1 MSYRAPVEDMA
12 FALRQLAGIGRLSG
26 DHYEAFD
33 DDLIDPILE
42 EAGKLAS
49 DVLAPLNQSGDEQG
63 AQLTGDGV
71 VAPHGF
77 AEAYRQ
83 FAEGGWMGLA
93 APVEW
98 GGQGLPRTLSNAVLE
113 MLHGSNMSF
122 GLCPM
127 LSAGAIEALLAHGG
141 DAEKKKYLP
150 KLISGEWTGTMN
162 LTEPQAGSDVGALKT
177 KAVPQEDGSYRI
189 SGQKIYITW
198 GDHDMTDNIIHLV
211 LARLP
216 DAPEGSR
223 GISLFVVP
231 KVLVNEDGSLGE
243 RNSVQCIGLEK
254 KIGIHASPTCV
265 MEYDGAT
272 GWLVGEENKGLACM
286 FTMMNAARLNV
297 GLEGVGVSEAA
308 YQTAYAYANE
318 RKQGKVDGVDGP
330 APILHHAD
338 IRRTL
343 TTMRAH
349 TMAARAICYACGV
362 AADLSDAA
370 EDEATREAARLR
382 EELLTPIA
390 KAWSTDTGV
399 EMASLGVQ
407 IHGGMGFMN
416 ETLAA
421 QLYRD
426 ARIAPIY
433 EGTNGI
439 QAIDLVGRKLSMSGG
454 RAMDE
459 MIEEVRETARAAR
472 ETNDPQLG
480 QIADRLV
487 ASADALREATDWMK
501 AAMRDEREKGLSGA
515 TAYLELA
522 GDVIGGHFLTKGAL
536 SARADN
542 SSLRGRMTALAG
554 FFAET
559 SLAEAPGR
567 VSGITR
573 GGDSFLAE
581 SEALFGL
588 S

>member
-26 DHYEAFD
+26 DHFEAFD

-49 DVLAPLNQSGDEQG
+49 DVLAPLNQAGDEQG

-113 MLHGSNMSF
+113 MLHGSNTSF

-141 DAEKKKYLP
+141 EAEKKKYLP
-150 KLISGEWTGTMN
+150 RLISGEWTGTMN

-177 KAVPQEDGSYRI
+177 KAVPQDDGSYQI

-231 KVLVNEDGSLGE
+231 KVLVNEDGSLGA
-243 RNSVQCIGLEK
+243 RNGVECIGLEK

-318 RKQGKVDGVDGP
+318 RKQGRAEGVDGP

-370 EDEATREAARLR
+370 EDEAAREAARLR

-439 QAIDLVGRKLSMSGG
+439 QAIDLVGRKLSMAGG

-459 MIEEVRETARAAR
+459 MIDEVRETARAAR

-501 AAMRDEREKGLSGA
+501 AAMKDEREKGLSGA

>member
-26 DHYEAFD
+26 SHFEAFD
-33 DDLIDPILE
+33 DELIDPILE

-49 DVLAPLNQSGDEQG
+49 DVLAPLNQTGDEQG

-141 DAEKKKYLP
+141 ESEKKKYLP

-177 KAVPQEDGSYRI
+177 KAVPQEDGSYKI

-243 RNSVQCIGLEK
+243 RNGVQCIGLEK

-399 EMASLGVQ
+399 EIASLGVQ

-439 QAIDLVGRKLSMSGG
+439 QAIDLVGRKLSMAGG
-454 RAMDE
+454 RAMSD
-459 MIEEVRETARAAR
+459 MIDEVRETARAAR

-487 ASADALREATDWMK
+487 AAADALSEATDWMK
-501 AAMRDEREKGLSGA
+501 AAMKDEREKGLSGA

-542 SSLRGRMTALAG
+542 SALRGRMTALAG

>member
-12 FALRQLAGIGRLSG
+12 FALRQLAEIGRLSG
-26 DHYEAFD
+26 DHFEAFD
-33 DDLIDPILE
+33 DDLIGPILE

-49 DVLAPLNQSGDEQG
+49 DVLAPLNQAGDEQG

-98 GGQGLPRTLSNAVLE
+98 GGQGLPRTLSNAVFE
-113 MLHGSNMSF
+113 TLHGSNMSF

-141 DAEKKKYLP
+141 EAEKKKYLP

-162 LTEPQAGSDVGALKT
+162 LTEPQAGSDVGALKSR
-177 KAVPQEDGSYRI
+177 AVPQEDGSYRI

-318 RKQGKVDGVDGP
+318 RKQGKVDGIDGP

-454 RAMDE
+454 RAIDE

-501 AAMRDEREKGLSGA
+501 AAMKDEREKGLSGA

>member
-26 DHYEAFD
+26 AHFEAFD
-33 DDLIDPILE
+33 DELIDPILE

-49 DVLAPLNQSGDEQG
+49 DVLAPLNQTGDEQG

-141 DAEKKKYLP
+141 EAEKKKYLP
-150 KLISGEWTGTMN
+150 RLISGEWTGTMN

-177 KAVPQEDGSYRI
+177 KAVPQEDGSYKI

-231 KVLVNEDGSLGE
+231 KVMVNEDGSLGE
-243 RNSVQCIGLEK
+243 RNGVQCIGLEK

-439 QAIDLVGRKLSMSGG
+439 QAIDLVGRKLSMAGG
-454 RAMDE
+454 RAMTD
-459 MIEEVRETARAAR
+459 MIDEVRETARAAR

-480 QIADRLV
+480 QVADRLV
-487 ASADALREATDWMK
+487 AAADALGEATDWMK
-501 AAMRDEREKGLSGA
+501 AAMKDEREKGLSGA

-542 SSLRGRMTALAG
+542 SALRGRMTALAG